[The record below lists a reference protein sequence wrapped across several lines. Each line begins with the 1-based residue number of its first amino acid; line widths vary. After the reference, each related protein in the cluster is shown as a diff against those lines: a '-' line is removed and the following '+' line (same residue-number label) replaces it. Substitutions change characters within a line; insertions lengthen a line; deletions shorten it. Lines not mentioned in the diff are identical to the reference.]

1 MMLAAAIAQ
10 YVDLNQSMGMRFGV
24 DATMLHAFQRHAGDV
39 DLAAI
44 SPEVI
49 VAFLQ
54 PRQRVTSTWLMK
66 HRALR
71 RFYQH
76 GITRGLVVSSPVPT
90 VVPRVTETFVP
101 HIYSDEE
108 LRRLLAGVEAHQAR
122 ARCTIAAPT
131 FRAFLLLL
139 YGTGLRLGEALA
151 LRREDVDLRA
161 GMILIRDGKFYK
173 SRHLPVGPR
182 LTRALA
188 EYVDAVPP
196 CRGPASTA
204 FFVNRRGSSIPHPTV
219 WWNFA
224 SLRKRVHVH
233 GRVHDLRQHAGSRIM
248 PGSRWTWPFCARSS
262 SIWRLSIRHNPAV
275 FFSTAHWPGME
286 KTCGIRSSRIATRFR
301 NSGLS
306 AVTSIRSPHISP
318 RAGTPP
324 RQFGRN

>member
-1 MMLAAAIAQ
+1 MTLADAIAN
-10 YVDLNQSMGMRFGV
+10 YIDLNQSMGMRFHV
-24 DATMLHAFQRHAGDV
+24 DEAMLKAFHRHVGEV
-39 DLAAI
+39 DLAAV
-44 SPEVI
+44 SPDVV

-54 PRQRVTSTWLMK
+54 PRRRITSTWLMK

-76 GITRGLVVSSPVPT
+76 GITRGLVARSPVPT
-90 VVPRVTETFVP
+90 VIPRVTETFVP

-161 GMILIRDGKFYK
+161 GMILIREAKFYK
-173 SRHLPVGPR
+173 SRHLPIGPT

-188 EYVDAVPP
+188 EYVDAVPAW
-196 CRGPASTA
+196 RGPASPA
-204 FFVNRRGSSIPHPTV
+204 FFVNRRGGSIPHQTV

-224 SLRKRVHVH
+224 SLRARVGVQ
-233 GRVHDLRQHAGSRIM
+233 GRVHDLRHTFAVHRLLAWYREGADVQRCLPYLSTYLGHA
-248 PGSRWTWPFCARSS
+248 
-262 SIWRLSIRHNPAV
+262 
-275 FFSTAHWPGME
+275 
-286 KTCGIRSSRIATRFR
+286 RIACTQRYLTMIPELLEQASRRFETYAR
-301 NSGLS
+301 GE
-306 AVTSIRSPHISP
+306 VGHE
-318 RAGTPP
+318 
-324 RQFGRN
+324 